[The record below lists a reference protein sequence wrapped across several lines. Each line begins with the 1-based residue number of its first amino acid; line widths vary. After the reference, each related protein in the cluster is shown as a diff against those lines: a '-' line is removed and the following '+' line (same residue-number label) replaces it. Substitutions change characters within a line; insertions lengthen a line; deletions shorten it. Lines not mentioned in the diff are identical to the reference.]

1 MKMTERTDNEDTY
14 GNDYL
19 DWWVEDLLTN
29 GSDRELARLVTQA
42 LADDDDSA
50 SYAEALSETLDANR
64 ELRDDNFVH
73 PESVL
78 VFTEA
83 TRALEEVELWR
94 LALRYPLQ
102 QPGQRWSY
110 EDLGKVTEAKATL
123 YQQSKVAND
132 LAEEDSEATPTCGTV
147 VLVDPT
153 RPGALCW
160 CVVKAMVLPG
170 QGGKT
175 S

>member
-1 MKMTERTDNEDTY
+1 MTENAND
-14 GNDYL
+14 DYL

-29 GSDRELARLVTQA
+29 GSDRELARLVADA
-42 LADDDDSA
+42 LSEDEDSNSE
-50 SYAEALSETLDANR
+50 SYAEALNETLDANR

-83 TRALEEVELWR
+83 TCALEEVELWK

-110 EDLGKVTEAKATL
+110 EDLGKVTVAKATL
-123 YQQSKVAND
+123 YQQSKVANE
-132 LAEEDSEATPTCGTV
+132 LAEEDPEATPTCGTV

-160 CVVKAMVLPG
+160 CVVKARVLPW
-170 QGGKT
+170 Q
-175 S
+175 

>member
-1 MKMTERTDNEDTY
+1 VTTNEDTY
-14 GNDYL
+14 GDDYL
-19 DWWVEDLLTN
+19 DRWVEELLAS
-29 GSDRELARLVTQA
+29 GDDEKLAKLVQKALSDDEERE
-42 LADDDDSA
+42 
-50 SYAEALSETLDANR
+50 SYAEALSETLEANR

-83 TRALEEVELWR
+83 TCALEEVELWR

-123 YQQSKVAND
+123 YQQSRVAND
-132 LAEEDSEATPTCGTV
+132 LAEEDPEATPTCGTV

-160 CVVKAMVLPG
+160 CVVKARVLPG
-170 QGGKT
+170 QGGEW
-175 S
+175 